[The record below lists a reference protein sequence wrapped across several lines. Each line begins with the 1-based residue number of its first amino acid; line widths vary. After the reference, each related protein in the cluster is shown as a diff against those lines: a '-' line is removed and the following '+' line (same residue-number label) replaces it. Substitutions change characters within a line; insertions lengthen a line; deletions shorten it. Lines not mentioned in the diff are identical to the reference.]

1 MLALA
6 NPRPRRRE
14 AAAASLTPRPV
25 APQTSDIGS
34 VLDVEKTGDPEGLK
48 VFWLLARDLRELT
61 ISLINI
67 HFKVKPI

>member
-1 MLALA
+1 
-6 NPRPRRRE
+6 
-14 AAAASLTPRPV
+14 
-25 APQTSDIGS
+25 